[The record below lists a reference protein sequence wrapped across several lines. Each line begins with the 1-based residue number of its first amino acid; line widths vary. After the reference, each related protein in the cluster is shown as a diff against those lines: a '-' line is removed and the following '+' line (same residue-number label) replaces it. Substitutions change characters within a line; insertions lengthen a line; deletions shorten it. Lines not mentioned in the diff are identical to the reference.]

1 MPVGKDK
8 GPIHPV
14 SLEVKEPDKC
24 KVKGRV
30 NAVRSARFRS
40 GMRPGPPYKCMV
52 RVDTTDRFIKDPENW
67 ESVINRKTYNRL
79 TGELIEDLDLYPKVY
94 YGDSKEKKD
103 EYDVHP
109 TVPDEVLTRKLPN
122 GATQIKT
129 VLEYGVLTY
138 PKRSNK
144 RK

>member
-1 MPVGKDK
+1 MG
-8 GPIHPV
+8 
-14 SLEVKEPDKC
+14 
-24 KVKGRV
+24 
-30 NAVRSARFRS
+30 
-40 GMRPGPPYKCMV
+40 
-52 RVDTTDRFIKDPENW
+52 
-67 ESVINRKTYNRL
+67 SVINRKTYDTL
-79 TGELIEDLDLYPKVY
+79 SGKLIEDLDLYPKVY

-122 GATQIKT
+122 GVTQIKT